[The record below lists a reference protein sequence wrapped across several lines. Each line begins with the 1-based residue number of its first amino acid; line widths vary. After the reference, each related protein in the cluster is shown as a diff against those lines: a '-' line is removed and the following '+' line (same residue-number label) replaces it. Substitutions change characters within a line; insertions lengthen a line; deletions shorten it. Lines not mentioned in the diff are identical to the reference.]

1 MRRGGILEHFQE
13 KWIPVFRSKMRS
25 TTSRP
30 ELRYTM
36 LFKIIAFV
44 AAAIPI
50 ILFLR
55 SIFFRR
61 PTRMSEGLK
70 EFKKQS
76 NLAVTIFLILIGVV
90 VAFTLVKLAWTLV

>member
-1 MRRGGILEHFQE
+1 
-13 KWIPVFRSKMRS
+13 
-25 TTSRP
+25 
-30 ELRYTM
+30 M

-55 SIFFRR
+55 AIFFRR
-61 PTRMSEGLK
+61 PTRISEGFK

-90 VAFTLVKLAWTLV
+90 VAFTLVKLAWTWV

>member
-1 MRRGGILEHFQE
+1 
-13 KWIPVFRSKMRS
+13 
-25 TTSRP
+25 
-30 ELRYTM
+30 M
-36 LFKIIAFV
+36 LFKIIAFI

-61 PTRMSEGLK
+61 PTRISEGFK

-90 VAFTLVKLAWTLV
+90 VAFTLIKLAWTWV

>member
-1 MRRGGILEHFQE
+1 
-13 KWIPVFRSKMRS
+13 
-25 TTSRP
+25 
-30 ELRYTM
+30 M

-61 PTRMSEGLK
+61 PTRMSEGFK

-90 VAFTLVKLAWTLV
+90 VAFTLVKLAWTWV

>member
-1 MRRGGILEHFQE
+1 
-13 KWIPVFRSKMRS
+13 
-25 TTSRP
+25 
-30 ELRYTM
+30 M
-36 LFKIIAFV
+36 LFKILAFL

-61 PTRMSEGLK
+61 PARISEGVK

-76 NLAVTIFLILIGVV
+76 NLAVTILLILIGCV
-90 VAFTLVKLAWTLV
+90 VAFTFVKLAWTWM